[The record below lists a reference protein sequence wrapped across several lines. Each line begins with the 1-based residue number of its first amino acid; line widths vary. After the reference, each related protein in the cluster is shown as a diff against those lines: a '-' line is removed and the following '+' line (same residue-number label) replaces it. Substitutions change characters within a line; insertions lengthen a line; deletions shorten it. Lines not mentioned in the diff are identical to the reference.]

1 MKVCFLF
8 EDKEKFEAAKFT
20 FEDFD
25 LVSFTADRSA
35 CAFLNCDQVSNLF
48 KNFQVTCILH
58 IILKESTLLKGNL
71 CIYKCFIDVL

>member
-8 EDKEKFEAAKFT
+8 EDKEKVEAAKFT

-35 CAFLNCDQVSNLF
+35 CPFLNCDQVSNLF
-48 KNFQVTCILH
+48 KVF
-58 IILKESTLLKGNL
+58 SGNL
-71 CIYKCFIDVL
+71 HFTHYTQGKYVIEKKFMYL

>member
-8 EDKEKFEAAKFT
+8 EDKEKFYAAKFT

-35 CAFLNCDQVSNLF
+35 CSFLNCDQVSSLF
-48 KNFQVTCILH
+48 KTF
-58 IILKESTLLKGNL
+58 SGNL
-71 CIYKCFIDVL
+71 HFTHYTQGKYVIERKFMYL